1 MSLLALIPARGGS
14 KGVPRKNIKSFAGK
28 PLIDWTIRAASMAKY
43 IDRVVVS
50 TDDEEIA
57 SMAKEF
63 GAEVPFMRP
72 AKLAAD
78 QTPGMAPVL
87 HAIKHLPKFDWVLL
101 LQPTS
106 PLRTHYDI
114 DAIWEFCQSRG
125 ADSAVSV
132 TEVQD
137 HPYFVYKKTK
147 FDCIEPLVTAQPNI
161 KRRQDLPEAF
171 KLNGAMYL
179 AKVNWLLEHN
189 SFIGPGTLGFVM
201 PFDRSVDLDTQED
214 WCWAEYLIGLN
225 ND

>member
-14 KGVPRKNIKSFAGK
+14 KGVPRKNIKLLAGK
-28 PLIDWTIRAASMAKY
+28 PLIGWTIRAAKMAKY
-43 IDRVVVS
+43 IDRIVVS

-57 SMAKEF
+57 SVAKEL

-72 AKLAAD
+72 AKLASD
-78 QTPGMAPVL
+78 QAPGIAPVL
-87 HAIKHLPKFDWVLL
+87 HAIKHLSKFDWLLL

-114 DAIWEFCQSRG
+114 EAIWEFCQSRG

-137 HPYFVYKKTK
+137 HPYWVYKKTK
-147 FDCIEPLVTAQPNI
+147 LGCIEPLVPTQPNI
-161 KRRQDLPEAF
+161 KRRQDLPDAF

-179 AKVNWLLEHN
+179 AKVTWLLEYG
-189 SFIGPGTLGFVM
+189 SLIGPETLGFVM
-201 PFDRSVDLDTQED
+201 PFDRSVDLDTPAD
-214 WCWAEYLIGLN
+214 WCRAEYLIER
-225 ND
+225 NDD